1 MAGSLTLIRDGP
13 LRVWRA
19 SSYEVTLS
27 RSVMPRGR
35 PTDRSQASRC
45 GSRILGQAAP
55 GKVTSAG
62 GAEVGVDLAGDV
74 ALELS
79 WSSRCGEK
87 LLAAVS

>member
-1 MAGSLTLIRDGP
+1 MTFRLPHFWGLRVVSRTGLLLVCGQDRDGP
-13 LRVWRA
+13 LEMERA

-55 GKVTSAG
+55 GKV
-62 GAEVGVDLAGDV
+62 
-74 ALELS
+74 
-79 WSSRCGEK
+79 RQP
-87 LLAAVS
+87 VSGRRWG